1 MSLSAAAERG
11 LHLRDVRAGYG
22 RVEVLHGVDIDVPAG
37 AIVAIV
43 GRNGAG
49 KSTLLR
55 CIAGLIP
62 TRRGTIRWDGRII
75 GGWSAHDRAARGMAL
90 VPDGRNV
97 FPSLTVREN
106 LSLFASGGD
115 LGPALDT
122 FPAIERLLER
132 RAGTLSG
139 GERQMVALSAP
150 LVRDAR
156 LVLFDEAS
164 RGLSPAAVAAFY
176 DTIAARR
183 GRDRSYVIVEQYLDD
198 ALRLAD
204 VVYVLGRG
212 EVLFAGEPAELSA
225 AG

>member
-1 MSLSAAAERG
+1 VSGLELRG
-11 LHLRDVRAGYG
+11 VRAGYG
-22 RVEVLHGVDIDVPAG
+22 RVEVLHGVDLDVPAG
-37 AIVAIV
+37 SIVAVV

-49 KSTLLR
+49 KTTLLR
-55 CIAGLIP
+55 CIAGLLP
-62 TRRGTIRWDGRII
+62 ARRGTIRWEGRNI
-75 GGWSAHDRAARGMAL
+75 GGWSAHDRAAHGIAL

-97 FPSLTVREN
+97 FGSLTVREN
-106 LSLFASGGD
+106 LELFARGGD
-115 LGPALDT
+115 VDRALET
-122 FPAIERLLER
+122 FPTLERLLER

-150 LVRDAR
+150 LVRDAA
-156 LVLFDEAS
+156 LVLLDEAS

-176 DTIAARR
+176 DALAARR
-183 GRDRSYVIVEQYLDD
+183 GPGHTYVVVEQYLDD

-225 AG
+225 TG

>member
-1 MSLSAAAERG
+1 MTGLQLRG
-11 LHLRDVRAGYG
+11 VHAGYG
-22 RVEVLHGVDIDVPAG
+22 RVEVLHGIDVDVPAG
-37 AIVAIV
+37 SIVAVV

-55 CIAGLIP
+55 CIAGLISA
-62 TRRGTIRWDGRII
+62 RRGTIRWDERNI
-75 GGWSAHDRAARGMAL
+75 GGWSAYERAAHGMAL

-97 FPSLTVREN
+97 FASLTVREN
-106 LSLFASGGD
+106 LSLFARGD
-115 LGPALDT
+115 DIGAALDT
-122 FPAIERLLER
+122 FPSLRRLLER

-139 GERQMVALSAP
+139 GERQMVALAAP
-150 LVRDAR
+150 LVRDAS

-176 DTIAARR
+176 DSIAARR
-183 GRDRSYVIVEQYLDD
+183 RPDRAYVVVEQYLDD

-204 VVYVLGRG
+204 VVYVLSRG

-225 AG
+225 SG